1 MICAFTQTY
10 SSDRQELFD
19 YHDKAEVDI
28 RFRNKLDG
36 NYYAFHNSNETYK
49 TRMCARPY
57 FRSIERMTILTY
69 NDMTYPRSLL
79 LTLIKCRNDGVKYL
93 FFLQDDVFSLVDDK
107 VMDEL
112 LYFVRNTEFDMLN
125 IDVNDVNTSA
135 PVIYSAEKLKIYN
148 TTSVDFVN
156 SKMWAFDDG
165 PYVARVDFLI
175 KTLYDST
182 YFSMNDIWTA
192 EVYLN
197 RKIHGRPIQRL
208 STNLNIFR
216 RFNIVGRNLDREFN
230 LDWLNRIFGK

>member
-1 MICAFTQTY
+1 
-10 SSDRQELFD
+10 
-19 YHDKAEVDI
+19 
-28 RFRNKLDG
+28 
-36 NYYAFHNSNETYK
+36 
-49 TRMCARPY
+49 MCARPY

-93 FFLQDDVFSLVDDK
+93 FFLQDDVFSLVDDV

-112 LYFVRNTEFDMLN
+112 LHFVRNTEFDMLN

-182 YFSMNDIWTA
+182 YFLMNDIWTA

-230 LDWLNRIFGK
+230 LDWLNRILGK